1 MNRSFLVLIA
11 CAALLV
17 VLAVPESL
25 RAAPSAAG
33 QAPASPTPQELLVE
47 VRNVFR
53 SHRPPPPFETY
64 QIERKQDTQFGYP
77 DFVSSYKYNVWIRNV
92 DKAALQRHVFRGDY
106 RGPLEFNR
114 PAFNNAREG
123 AEELEDPG
131 PPTAD
136 LFEPAPV
143 HPRSVD
149 FVPTPEPS
157 FTPLRVI
164 ATVKS
169 RVHDDYTVTK
179 VSTEGDELHLS
190 VIPYRNPDRNRLRE
204 LYVDKKT
211 LELQKVVATDKL
223 FVEGDKTYA
232 VMFTLDM
239 QMLDGVPIVT
249 HIHGSVDRTYV
260 GDGEDIDY
268 YFRNVTFPK
277 SLPDWYFDP
286 HTYAA
291 HQNDAPV

>member
-1 MNRSFLVLIA
+1 MNRSILVLLA
-11 CAALLV
+11 CAMLLA
-17 VLAVPESL
+17 VLASPTSL
-25 RAAPSAAG
+25 RAAPGNASDL
-33 QAPASPTPQELLVE
+33 PASPTPQQLLTE

-64 QIERKQDTQFGYP
+64 QIERKEDTQFGYP
-77 DFVSSYKYNVWIRNV
+77 DYVESYKYNVWIRNV
-92 DKAALQRHVFRGDY
+92 DRAALQRHVFRDDY

-114 PAFNNAREG
+114 PAFNEARPG

-157 FTPLRVI
+157 YTPLRVI

-169 RVHDDYTVTK
+169 SAHDDYTVTA
-179 VSTEGDELHLS
+179 VSTEGEMLHLS

-204 LYVDKKT
+204 IYVNKKT
-211 LELQKVVATDKL
+211 LELEKVVATDKL
-223 FVEGDKTYA
+223 FVENDKTYA
-232 VMFTLDM
+232 VIFTIDM
-239 QMLDGVPIVT
+239 QMLDGIPVVT
-249 HIHGSVDRTYV
+249 HIHGKVDRAFV
-260 GDGEDIDY
+260 GDGEDLDY
-268 YFRNVTFPK
+268 YFRSITFPK

-291 HQNDAPV
+291 HSSNAPI

>member
-1 MNRSFLVLIA
+1 MNRSFFGLAA
-11 CAALLV
+11 CAMLLA
-17 VLAVPESL
+17 VLAVPTSL
-25 RAAPSAAG
+25 LAAPNRAG
-33 QAPASPTPQELLVE
+33 EVPASPTPQQLLIE

-77 DFVSSYKYNVWIRNV
+77 DYVSSYKYDVWIRNV
-92 DKAALQRHVFRGDY
+92 DRAALQRHVFRGDY

-114 PAFNNAREG
+114 PAFNEAREG

-136 LFEPAPV
+136 LFEPAAL
-143 HPRSVD
+143 HPHSID

-157 FTPLRVI
+157 YEPLRVI

-169 RVHDDYTVTK
+169 QVHDDYTVTG
-179 VSTEGDELHLS
+179 VSTEGDVLHLS
-190 VIPYRNPDRNRLRE
+190 VVPYRNPDRNRLRE
-204 LYVDKKT
+204 IYVDKKS

-232 VMFTLDM
+232 VTFTIDM
-239 QMLDGVPIVT
+239 QMLEGVPVVT
-249 HIHGSVDRTYV
+249 HIHGKVDQEYV
-260 GDGEDIDY
+260 GDGEDINY
-268 YFRNVTFPK
+268 YFRNITFPK
-277 SLPDWYFDP
+277 TLPDWYFDP

-291 HQNDAPV
+291 HAADAPD